1 MENSHRIPQRKL
13 SRALGIL
20 GKLSRYLNQKE
31 LIKIYYAFFYPH
43 ISYGILGWGSVN
55 KTTSKT
61 IQLLQNKALRII
73 NKISW
78 NDYVA
83 NNALFVKHHLLKITD
98 ISLYNLELAK
108 FIYMSSQKALPEVF
122 QNFSFC

>member
-1 MENSHRIPQRKL
+1 M
-13 SRALGIL
+13 
-20 GKLSRYLNQKE
+20 
-31 LIKIYYAFFYPH
+31 
-43 ISYGILGWGSVN
+43 N

-98 ISLYNLELAK
+98 ISLYNLELVK